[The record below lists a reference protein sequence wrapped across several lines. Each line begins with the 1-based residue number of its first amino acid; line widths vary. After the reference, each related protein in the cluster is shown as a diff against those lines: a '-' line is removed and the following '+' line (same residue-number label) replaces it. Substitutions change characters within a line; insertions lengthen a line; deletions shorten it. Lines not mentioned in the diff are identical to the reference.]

1 MSDISADCIPEGFD
15 AFSSHCAHNGGY
27 SGVITYVR
35 KEMLPSRVYYSF
47 EKYFMYYLCDL
58 VFLVHFLSKASL
70 LFIIDMTVNL

>member
-47 EKYFMYYLCDL
+47 EQYFMYYLCDL

-70 LFIIDMTVNL
+70 LFISDMIVIL

>member
-15 AFSSHCAHNGGY
+15 AFSSHCVHNGGY

-35 KEMLPSRVYYSF
+35 KEMLPSHVYYSF
-47 EKYFMYYLCDL
+47 EKYIMYFPCDL

-70 LFIIDMTVNL
+70 LFISDMTVIL